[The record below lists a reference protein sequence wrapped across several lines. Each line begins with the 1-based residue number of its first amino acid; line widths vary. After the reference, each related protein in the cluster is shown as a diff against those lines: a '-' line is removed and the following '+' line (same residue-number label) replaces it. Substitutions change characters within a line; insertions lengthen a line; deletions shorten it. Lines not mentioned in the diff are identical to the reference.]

1 MVAGT
6 NALMWNMREFST
18 NPMVSQQLQL
28 ISEYL
33 RGINRGEGI
42 GFFLLITDD
51 ENRSIKITPQ
61 LVKRVVPLLFFG
73 LVSFFFKNRDLCK
86 YSFLRPFSLVRRKH
100 LTMTMRVCRGYAN
113 LIVRMWPAH
122 YAHKMSL
129 STPLGHCF
137 SIASHM
143 LITKQPHITTNRDA
157 SLI

>member
-73 LVSFFFKNRDLCK
+73 LVSFFFKNGAKKL
-86 YSFLRPFSLVRRKH
+86 LRALRAVSSYTRNHCSVK
-100 LTMTMRVCRGYAN
+100 
-113 LIVRMWPAH
+113 
-122 YAHKMSL
+122 KL
-129 STPLGHCF
+129 ST
-137 SIASHM
+137 
-143 LITKQPHITTNRDA
+143 N
-157 SLI
+157 